1 MIVIEVEKEERERY
15 RETDRE
21 IERRLEKEEEED
33 THSPPANN
41 NKKNA
46 RTSQVVN
53 PHARDIDISVSS
65 TTYSTGHPRG
75 EHLRGKSISQKTHT
89 QKKEQEVDGNNQQQI
104 SKEKDQYIARST
116 ARVQK
121 RSIETVTAA
130 ACARMF
136 FCVGRNRSFS
146 SAPRKRGSKRAG
158 VKDPIV
164 TAQRG
169 PTLFRLFFFSSC
181 FF

>member
-1 MIVIEVEKEERERY
+1 MIVIEVEKEE
-15 RETDRE
+15 RE

-41 NKKNA
+41 NKKMHVPV
-46 RTSQVVN
+46 RLSIPMRGTSIFQSRRQHIQPAIHGGSICAVK
-53 PHARDIDISVSS
+53 ASV
-65 TTYSTGHPRG
+65 
-75 EHLRGKSISQKTHT
+75 KKHT
-89 QKKEQEVDGNNQQQI
+89 QKKEQEVDGNKQQQI